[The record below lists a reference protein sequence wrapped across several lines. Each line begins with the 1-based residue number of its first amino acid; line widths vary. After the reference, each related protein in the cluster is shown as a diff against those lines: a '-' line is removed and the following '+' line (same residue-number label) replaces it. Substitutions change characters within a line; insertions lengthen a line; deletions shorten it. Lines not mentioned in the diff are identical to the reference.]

1 MRKVIPVFLLLS
13 LSLAAGEGLEVRFGP
28 VITSLSPTD
37 DAFVERFLTPGYSI
51 GVIADLDAPGPIM
64 FQLGFENFRKDAS
77 AGWDG
82 ELSAILISAFPCFRL
97 PVYGGFSIHAGPGA
111 VFTDGNYSGTDD
123 FGSFVEADGSSVGF
137 GFTAGADIHIWGPL
151 STRLGYRRVFMDMK
165 TDRADIDGVKSF
177 IYPAAETDLGY
188 AQFSLSV
195 IASVFGGE
203 GSLF

>member
-1 MRKVIPVFLLLS
+1 MMKAVHLLLLLS
-13 LSLAAGEGLEVRFGP
+13 VSILASEGLEVRFGP
-28 VITSLSPTD
+28 IITSLSPTD
-37 DAFVERFLTPGYSI
+37 DTFEERFLTPGYSI

-64 FQLGFENFRKDAS
+64 FQLGFESFRKDAS

-82 ELSAILISAFPCFRL
+82 KLDAILISAFPCFRL
-97 PVYGGFSIHAGPGA
+97 PVYRGFSIHAGPGA

-123 FGSFVEADGSSVGF
+123 FGSFVEASGSSVGF

-151 STRLGYRRVFMDMK
+151 STRLSYRRVFMDMK
-165 TDRADIDGVKSF
+165 TDRADIDGTESF

-195 IASVFGGE
+195 IASVFGRE